1 MASRSSGTPP
11 PPPPPPR
18 SATTTTNRESFLS
31 RKKKEIVDKSMAF
44 FQLSLDRCLDNSVSS
59 APAAGP
65 AAAAAAAGVAG
76 RRRVKRGREEDDDV
90 DESGGAGVVQG
101 ADKAKKKKVNPKEKE
116 GNGGKKFAC
125 PFCKHDPVKY
135 RKTKTCCGPGWDDV
149 HRVKEHVYRRH
160 SLKNFCPRCFE
171 HFDKPDLLKKHQRA
185 DVPCKLR
192 EKSPGGI
199 TEEQE
204 KQLRMR
210 AKSNCSEEDRWEEM
224 YRSIFPGEK
233 VPSPYYDSESDSP
246 SSKSAKSQFQ
256 NLAEAKEFLR
266 VEIPR
271 LVQPEIEKYVN
282 TLFEEVQEKVN
293 QKTVEIIRNV
303 ETKVLRTFHFQEE
316 QASALPSAAASFV
329 LLAQGGI
336 MAEPSPPP
344 SPNDTNNNNNNNNN
358 GSSST
363 APELSKISQFFDEY
377 KDDAFV
383 SELCGSLNFD
393 LEHLLAAESAQGFGG
408 GCEGFSQEDSA
419 YFTSSSSGGGQGSF
433 GASAMGGYV
442 QRYH

>member
-1 MASRSSGTPP
+1 LGLI
-11 PPPPPPR
+11 
-18 SATTTTNRESFLS
+18 SAF
-31 RKKKEIVDKSMAF
+31 
-44 FQLSLDRCLDNSVSS
+44 
-59 APAAGP
+59 
-65 AAAAAAAGVAG
+65 G
-76 RRRVKRGREEDDDV
+76 R
-90 DESGGAGVVQG
+90 
-101 ADKAKKKKVNPKEKE
+101 
-116 GNGGKKFAC
+116 
-125 PFCKHDPVKY
+125 
-135 RKTKTCCGPGWDDV
+135 
-149 HRVKEHVYRRH
+149 EHVYRRH

-185 DVPCKLR
+185 DVPCSLR

-204 KQLRMR
+204 KQLRTR
-210 AKSNCSEEDRWEEM
+210 AKPNCSEKEKWEEM
-224 YRSIFPGEK
+224 YRIIFPGEK
-233 VPSPYYDSESDSP
+233 VPLPCMPRLLSPVLNNAILTALPDYDSESESS

-316 QASALPSAAASFV
+316 QASALPSAAASSV

-336 MAEPSPPP
+336 VAEPSPPP
-344 SPNDTNNNNNNNNN
+344 SPNDTNNNINNIS
-358 GSSST
+358 GS
-363 APELSKISQFFDEY
+363 ESKISQFFDEY
-377 KDDAFV
+377 KEDAFF
-383 SELCGSLNFD
+383 SELCGSLSFD
-393 LEHLLAAESAQGFGG
+393 LEHLLAAESAQGFGA

-419 YFTSSSSGGGQGSF
+419 YFTSSSSGGGQNGSF
-433 GASAMGGYV
+433 GASAMGGGYGKG
-442 QRYH
+442 Y